1 MYIEAD
7 VKVNVVKV
15 KEVGTTVEKRLCAGE
30 TANINIGA
38 PQTLSNGL
46 PSTDQKY
53 QWQMT
58 EDPAAQTGWRAIAG
72 ATSEQLT
79 YTPPYQGTFFV
90 RRLTKLGDCSDLS
103 PASKIVADPGLNS
116 IVSNDELNVTID
128 HKNPFTLTAGFVT
141 GNPNRTYQWQ
151 RSLDKTTWTNIAG
164 ATDQT
169 YTETQRYGSI
179 VYYKRITSAG
189 TCSTES
195 PIITVRFKKRYPAMV
210 NPHLRQRVLTE

>member
-1 MYIEAD
+1 M
-7 VKVNVVKV
+7 

-38 PQTLSNGL
+38 PETLSNGL

-128 HKNPFTLTAGFVT
+128 HKN
-141 GNPNRTYQWQ
+141 
-151 RSLDKTTWTNIAG
+151 
-164 ATDQT
+164 
-169 YTETQRYGSI
+169 
-179 VYYKRITSAG
+179 ITSAG